1 MNQLFTKYQKVVNK
15 LPIEARAAILATAS
29 IFIFVVWYYIF
40 WHNLQKNISE
50 TNKYIKTLKQTISL
64 LQTNLTTLQN
74 NLKEQRNQAI
84 KEKLEGTSKT
94 ASSQLI
100 PPQKMNEVLQDLL
113 AARYQL
119 ILLELKNLT
128 PKAATLPQTNLQFF
142 EHSIVIKLQGDYF
155 STMQYLK
162 SIEKLGWR
170 IFWDKLEYK
179 VKQYPI
185 AEITLKIH
193 TLSEQRDLINV

>member
-1 MNQLFTKYQKVVNK
+1 MNQLLIKYQKTINK
-15 LPIEARAAILATAS
+15 LPIEARAAILATTA
-29 IFIFVVWYYIF
+29 IFIFVVWYYIL
-40 WHNLQKNISE
+40 WQHLQKDISE
-50 TNKYIKTLKQTISL
+50 TNKYIKTLKQTIPL
-64 LQTNLTTLQN
+64 LQTNITTLEN
-74 NLKEQRNQAI
+74 SLKEKRNQAI

-94 ASSQLI
+94 APSQLI

-142 EHSIVIKLQGDYF
+142 EHSIIIKLQGDYF

-179 VKQYPI
+179 VTQYPI